1 LCDSNEIKHQI
12 GTKFICNDCVNN
24 IKDL

>member
-1 LCDSNEIKHQI
+1 LCISKEIKHQI
-12 GTKFICNDCVNN
+12 GKKFICNDCVEN